1 MRLRLLFT
9 FGLLLCLSKFGS
21 SNECARCRHAAGEKT
36 TQLAPAATTGDAEY
50 STLLIPK
57 LLYI

>member
-1 MRLRLLFT
+1 MRLRLLLT
-9 FGLLLCLSKFGS
+9 FGLILCLSKFGT
-21 SNECARCRHAAGEKT
+21 SNECSRRHSAGEKT
-36 TQLAPAATTGDAEY
+36 TQVAPADKTGDAEY